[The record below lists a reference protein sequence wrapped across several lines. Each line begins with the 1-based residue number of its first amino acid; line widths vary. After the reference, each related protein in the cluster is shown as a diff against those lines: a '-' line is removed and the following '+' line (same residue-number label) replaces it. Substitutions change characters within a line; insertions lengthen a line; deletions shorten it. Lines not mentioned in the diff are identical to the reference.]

1 MNEKTAGFVF
11 ILLVC
16 ISVIYYIKT
25 HKGLMCVHKTVALAH
40 RGACA
45 LAPENT
51 LSSFRMAMDIGA
63 DGVEF
68 DVTLSKDGVPVVI
81 HDPTL
86 ERTTNGKGQVCE
98 KTLAELKELDAGRWF
113 SAKYEGEKIPT
124 LREAL
129 LAIRTDRVVDVE
141 IKSYPGDAADKT
153 DRIISEIK
161 KTRNIDTVI
170 ISSFDSEV
178 LRRAKEILPEI
189 RTGFT
194 FSEMSPEE
202 VFKRAADIRADFL
215 EPDISSVAGETID
228 EIIAAG
234 YKAIIWT
241 VNEPSVFYKLK
252 LKKLYAIITGNQD
265 LFKLLR

>member
-51 LSSFRMAMDIGA
+51 LSAFRMAMDIGA

-215 EPDISSVAGETID
+215 EPDSRLIRG
-228 EIIAAG
+228 AAARMMKELG
-234 YKAIIWT
+234 YGITVWT
-241 VNEPSVFYKLK
+241 VNDPARFSELSSQGIDI
-252 LKKLYAIITGNQD
+252 IITDNPH
-265 LFKLLR
+265 LFTK